1 MGSWAAIGPSAA
13 ESRGL
18 GRGAALGRRRGGGD
32 GSYGPARAG
41 DRGLWPR
48 GLPAAAAAARAHQP
62 PALHCLLHRSP

>member
-41 DRGLWPR
+41 DRGL
-48 GLPAAAAAARAHQP
+48 
-62 PALHCLLHRSP
+62 